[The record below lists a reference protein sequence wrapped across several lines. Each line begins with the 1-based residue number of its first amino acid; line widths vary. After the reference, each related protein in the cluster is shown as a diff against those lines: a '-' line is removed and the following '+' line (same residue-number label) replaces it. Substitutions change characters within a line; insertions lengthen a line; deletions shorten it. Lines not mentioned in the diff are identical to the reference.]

1 MVKDDRAKNSP
12 IIKGLAEGA
21 KDEARLRFL
30 AETTGD
36 VLYQLRYD
44 DMVYDYFSPGMVRLT
59 GYTIQEINEMSFSKL
74 VMEVD
79 SPDGAGVDLKE
90 IRRNRKEGR
99 TGEVQLD
106 YLLRCKDGTYKW
118 VSDHSF
124 PYYGQNGMVI
134 GSVGILRDITRRK
147 ELELERQR
155 LVAELKEA
163 LAQVKSL
170 QGLLPICANCKK
182 VRNDEGYWQ
191 QIEYY
196 LAEHSD
202 AEFSHGLCPDCVEK
216 LYPELAE
223 IRKNN
228 RQGGDDD

>member
-1 MVKDDRAKNSP
+1 MNERQNQP
-12 IIKGLAEGA
+12 EFTGLAEGVQE
-21 KDEARLRFL
+21 EARLRFL
-30 AETTGD
+30 AEITGD
-36 VLYQLRYD
+36 VIYQLRYD
-44 DMVYDYFSPGMVRLT
+44 AMVYDYLSPAVVKLT
-59 GYTIQEINEMSFSKL
+59 GYTLDEINEMSFRKVVL
-74 VMEVD
+74 EVD
-79 SPDGAGVDLKE
+79 APDGQGVDLE
-90 IRRNRKEGR
+90 AIRTERQQGR

-106 YLLRCKDGTYKW
+106 YLIQCKDGGCKW
-118 VSDHSF
+118 VGDHSF
-124 PYYGQNGMVI
+124 PYYDNNGMVI

-147 ELELERQR
+147 QLELERQR
-155 LVAELKEA
+155 LVAELREA

-202 AEFSHGLCPDCVEK
+202 AEFSHGLCPECVDN

-223 IRKNN
+223 VRKKN
-228 RQGGDDD
+228 RQESGGE